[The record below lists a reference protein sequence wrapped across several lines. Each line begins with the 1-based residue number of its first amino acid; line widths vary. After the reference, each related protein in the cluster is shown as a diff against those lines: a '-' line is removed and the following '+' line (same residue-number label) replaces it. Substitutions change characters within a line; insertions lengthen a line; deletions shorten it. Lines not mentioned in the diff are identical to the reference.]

1 MSSGDDA
8 LPTVTLTGR
17 RARWDAE
24 EGVTFDDARHPS
36 TVALCCFRTCEWS
49 SSEVPTAPREV
60 ADELIAR
67 HLLRDH
73 EPELRTLG
81 KLAQDADLIP

>member
-8 LPTVTLTGR
+8 LPTVTLAGR
-17 RARWDAE
+17 PARRYDEPVPVA
-24 EGVTFDDARHPS
+24 VTVVS
-36 TVALCCFRTCEWS
+36 LCCFRTCQWS